1 MNDNQTTTQPE
12 NAVKLGRDPRLRTQ
26 DFAALAELEEEYA
39 SQIEENTRLAVEAIR
54 KQERDEARQNIE
66 PFHITAHDNIP
77 RLIPVVKRNDVIIC
91 SEGNISAVVG
101 EAKSK
106 KTFLCTAMV
115 GSLLDNK
122 QRQQFGIQ
130 PNRCKV
136 LWIDTEQSPA
146 HIQKLLFRINILGGL
161 PHNTPDPIIYMAAL
175 REASPADRLTIIRD
189 GITAHN
195 PKLVVID
202 GISDLLTNTNNLE
215 ESEALVSQLLALSSI
230 HMCHIMC
237 VLHTNPNSDKARGHI
252 GSTLQR
258 KAETMIYVHKVGD
271 SSVVEPQFCRNEEFA
286 PFAFHITEEG
296 LPEECEIPHITENE
310 NSCVVIMRTHF
321 PNGVERSVLVS
332 KLEEE
337 LAINNTNARV
347 KVHRAIKS
355 GILALHGSTVT
366 LPAEKSPPIFEDSIA
381 ERRCSDI

>member
-1 MNDNQTTTQPE
+1 MNDNQTTTRPE
-12 NAVKLGRDPRLRTQ
+12 NTVTLGRDPRLREQ

-54 KQERDEARQNIE
+54 KQERDDARQIIE
-66 PFHITAHDNIP
+66 PYRITALSNIP
-77 RLIPVVKRNDVIIC
+77 KLIPVVKRHNTIIC

-136 LWIDTEQSPA
+136 LWVDTEQSPA

-161 PHNTPDPIIYMAAL
+161 PHNTPDPTIYMAAL
-175 REASPADRLTIIRD
+175 REATPSDRMNIVIN

-202 GISDLLTNTNNLE
+202 GISDLMNNTNCLE
-215 ESEALVSQLLALSSI
+215 ESEALVAKLLALSSI
-230 HMCHIMC
+230 HNCHIMC
-237 VLHTNPNSDKARGHI
+237 VLHTNPNSDKARGHL
-252 GSTLQR
+252 GSTLMR
-258 KAETMIYVHKVGD
+258 KAESVIYVHKTGEISMVK
-271 SSVVEPQFCRNEEFA
+271 PQYCRNEPFE
-286 PFAFHITEEG
+286 PFAFKIEEHENAEFWGEDYVG
-296 LPEECEIPHITENE
+296 LGIPVECDPSEVDGVGKEDE
-310 NSCVVIMRTHF
+310 CVRVLREHF
-321 PNGVERSVLVS
+321 NGCAERLLLANKIADLTGSTPN
-332 KLEEE
+332 
-337 LAINNTNARV
+337 NAQV
-347 KVHRAIKS
+347 KIYRAIKRGLLQS
-355 GILALHGSTVT
+355 NDT
-366 LPAEKSPPIFEDSIA
+366 LLSIA
-381 ERRCSDI
+381 

>member
-1 MNDNQTTTQPE
+1 MDNNPTTTRPE
-12 NAVKLGRDPRLRTQ
+12 NAVTLGRDPRLREQ

-175 REASPADRLTIIRD
+175 REASPADRLNIIRD

-202 GISDLLTNTNNLE
+202 GISDLLSNTNNLE
-215 ESEALVSQLLALSSI
+215 ESEALVAKLLSLSSI
-230 HMCHIMC
+230 HNCHIMC
-237 VLHTNPNSDKARGHI
+237 VLHTNPNSDKARGHL
-252 GSTLQR
+252 GSTLMR
-258 KAETMIYVHKVGD
+258 KAESVIYVYKTGEISMVK
-271 SSVVEPQFCRNEEFA
+271 PQYCRNEPFE
-286 PFAFHITEEG
+286 PFAFRIEEHENAEFWGEDYVG
-296 LPEECEIPHITENE
+296 LGIPVECEPSQAEA
-310 NSCVVIMRTHF
+310 
-321 PNGVERSVLVS
+321 VS
-332 KLEEE
+332 KEDDCVRILREYFGGMANRAL
-337 LAINNTNARV
+337 LANKIADITGSTPNNAQV
-347 KVHRAIKS
+347 KIYRAIKKGLLQCKDS
-355 GILALHGSTVT
+355 LL
-366 LPAEKSPPIFEDSIA
+366 SIA
-381 ERRCSDI
+381 

>member
-1 MNDNQTTTQPE
+1 MDNNLTTTHDE
-12 NAVKLGRDPRLRTQ
+12 ITVVRGHDPRLR
-26 DFAALAELEEEYA
+26 DAELAALAELEEEYA
-39 SQIEENTRLAVEAIR
+39 SQIEENTRLAVEALR

-66 PFHITAHDNIP
+66 PFHITAYDNIP
-77 RLIPVVKRNDVIIC
+77 RLIPVVKRHNVIIC

-115 GSLLDNK
+115 GSLLDNN

-202 GISDLLTNTNNLE
+202 GISDLLCNTNNLE

-237 VLHTNPNSDKARGHI
+237 VLHTNPNSDKARGHL
-252 GSTLQR
+252 GSTLMR
-258 KAETMIYVHKVGD
+258 KAESVIYVYKTGEISMVK
-271 SSVVEPQFCRNEEFA
+271 PQYCRNEPFE
-286 PFAFHITEEG
+286 PFAFKIEEHENAEFWGEDYVG
-296 LPEECEIPHITENE
+296 LGIPVECDPSE
-310 NSCVVIMRTHF
+310 
-321 PNGVERSVLVS
+321 VEAVS
-332 KLEEE
+332 KEDDCVRILREYFNGIANRTLLANKIAELTGTTPNNGQVKIRRALE
-337 LAINNTNARV
+337 
-347 KVHRAIKS
+347 K
-355 GILALHGSTVT
+355 GILLNN
-366 LPAEKSPPIFEDSIA
+366 DSLITIPQ
-381 ERRCSDI
+381 RP

>member
-12 NAVKLGRDPRLRTQ
+12 NAVTLGRDPRLREQ

-202 GISDLLTNTNNLE
+202 GISDLLCNTNNLE

-237 VLHTNPNSDKARGHI
+237 VLHTNPNSDKARGHL
-252 GSTLQR
+252 GSTLMR
-258 KAETMIYVHKVGD
+258 KAESVIYVYKTGEISMVK
-271 SSVVEPQFCRNEEFA
+271 PQYCRNEPFE
-286 PFAFHITEEG
+286 PFAFRIEEHENAEFWGEDYVG
-296 LPEECEIPHITENE
+296 LGIPVECEPSQAEA
-310 NSCVVIMRTHF
+310 
-321 PNGVERSVLVS
+321 VS
-332 KLEEE
+332 KEDDCVRILREYFGGMANRAL
-337 LAINNTNARV
+337 LANKIAEVIGTTPNNGQTKIR
-347 KVHRAIKS
+347 RAIERGLLLNNDS
-355 GILALHGSTVT
+355 LIS
-366 LPAEKSPPIFEDSIA
+366 LPQRP
-381 ERRCSDI
+381 

>member
-1 MNDNQTTTQPE
+1 MDNNPTTTRPE
-12 NAVKLGRDPRLRTQ
+12 NAVTLGRDPRLRTQ

-66 PFHITAHDNIP
+66 PFHITAYDNIP

-115 GSLLDNK
+115 GSLLDNN

-175 REASPADRLTIIRD
+175 REASPAERLTIIRD

-237 VLHTNPNSDKARGHI
+237 VLHTNPNSDKARGHL
-252 GSTLQR
+252 GSTLMR
-258 KAETMIYVHKVGD
+258 KAESVIYVYKTGEISMVK
-271 SSVVEPQFCRNEEFA
+271 PQYCRNEPFE
-286 PFAFHITEEG
+286 PFAFRIEEHENAEFWGEDYVG
-296 LPEECEIPHITENE
+296 LGIPVECDPSEVDGVGKEDE
-310 NSCVVIMRTHF
+310 CVRVLREHF
-321 PNGVERSVLVS
+321 NGCAERL
-332 KLEEE
+332 L
-337 LAINNTNARV
+337 LANKIADLTGTTINNAQV
-347 KVHRAIKS
+347 KIHRAIKKGLLQCKDS
-355 GILALHGSTVT
+355 LL
-366 LPAEKSPPIFEDSIA
+366 SIA
-381 ERRCSDI
+381 

>member
-1 MNDNQTTTQPE
+1 
-12 NAVKLGRDPRLRTQ
+12 
-26 DFAALAELEEEYA
+26 LEEEYA

-202 GISDLLTNTNNLE
+202 GISDLLSNTNNLE
-215 ESEALVSQLLALSSI
+215 ESEALVSQLLSLSSI
-230 HMCHIMC
+230 HNCHIMC
-237 VLHTNPNSDKARGHI
+237 VLHTNPNSDKARGHL
-252 GSTLQR
+252 GSTLMR
-258 KAETMIYVHKVGD
+258 KAESVIYVYKTGEISMVK
-271 SSVVEPQFCRNEEFA
+271 PQYCRNEPFE
-286 PFAFHITEEG
+286 PFAFKIEEHENAEFWGEDYVG
-296 LPEECEIPHITENE
+296 LGIPVECDPSEVDGVGKEDE
-310 NSCVVIMRTHF
+310 CVRVLREHF
-321 PNGVERSVLVS
+321 NGCAERL
-332 KLEEE
+332 L
-337 LAINNTNARV
+337 LANKIADLTGTTINNAQV
-347 KVHRAIKS
+347 KIYRAIKKGLLQCNDS
-355 GILALHGSTVT
+355 LL
-366 LPAEKSPPIFEDSIA
+366 SIA
-381 ERRCSDI
+381 

>member
-1 MNDNQTTTQPE
+1 MNDNQTTTRPE
-12 NAVKLGRDPRLRTQ
+12 NAVTLGRDPRLREQ

-136 LWIDTEQSPA
+136 LWVDTEQSPA

-161 PHNTPDPIIYMAAL
+161 PHNTPDPTIYMAAL
-175 REASPADRLTIIRD
+175 REATPSDRMNIVIN

-202 GISDLLTNTNNLE
+202 GISDLMNNTNCLE
-215 ESEALVSQLLALSSI
+215 ESEALVAKLLALSSI
-230 HMCHIMC
+230 HNCHIMC
-237 VLHTNPNSDKARGHI
+237 VLHTNPNSDKARGHL
-252 GSTLQR
+252 GSTLMR
-258 KAETMIYVHKVGD
+258 KAESVIYVHKTGEISMVK
-271 SSVVEPQFCRNEEFA
+271 PQYCRNEPFE
-286 PFAFHITEEG
+286 PFAFKIEEHENAEFWGEDYVGLGIPVECDPSEVDGVGKEDECVRVLREHFNGCAERLLLANKIADITG
-296 LPEECEIPHITENE
+296 T
-310 NSCVVIMRTHF
+310 T
-321 PNGVERSVLVS
+321 
-332 KLEEE
+332 
-337 LAINNTNARV
+337 INNAQV
-347 KVHRAIKS
+347 KIYRAIKKGLLQCKDS
-355 GILALHGSTVT
+355 LL
-366 LPAEKSPPIFEDSIA
+366 SIA
-381 ERRCSDI
+381 

>member
-1 MNDNQTTTQPE
+1 MDNNLTTTHDE
-12 NAVKLGRDPRLRTQ
+12 ITVVRGHDPRLR
-26 DFAALAELEEEYA
+26 DAELAALAELEEEYA
-39 SQIEENTRLAVEAIR
+39 SQIEENTRLAVEALR

-66 PFHITAHDNIP
+66 PFHITAYDNIP
-77 RLIPVVKRNDVIIC
+77 RLIPVVKRHNVIIC

-115 GSLLDNK
+115 GSLLDNN

-237 VLHTNPNSDKARGHI
+237 VLHTNPNSDKARGHL
-252 GSTLQR
+252 GSTLMR
-258 KAETMIYVHKVGD
+258 KAESVIYVYKTGEISMVK
-271 SSVVEPQFCRNEEFA
+271 PQYCRNEPFE
-286 PFAFHITEEG
+286 PFAFKIEEHENAEFWGEDYVG
-296 LPEECEIPHITENE
+296 LGIPVECDPSE
-310 NSCVVIMRTHF
+310 
-321 PNGVERSVLVS
+321 VEAVS
-332 KLEEE
+332 KEDDCVRILREYFNGIANRTLLANKIAELTGTTPNNGQVKIRRALE
-337 LAINNTNARV
+337 
-347 KVHRAIKS
+347 K
-355 GILALHGSTVT
+355 GILLNN
-366 LPAEKSPPIFEDSIA
+366 DSLITIPQ
-381 ERRCSDI
+381 RP

>member
-1 MNDNQTTTQPE
+1 MDNNPTTTRPE
-12 NAVKLGRDPRLRTQ
+12 NSVTLGRDPRLREQ

-175 REASPADRLTIIRD
+175 REASPADRLNIIRD

-202 GISDLLTNTNNLE
+202 GISDLLSNTNNLE
-215 ESEALVSQLLALSSI
+215 ESEALVAKLLSLSSI
-230 HMCHIMC
+230 HNCHIMC
-237 VLHTNPNSDKARGHI
+237 VLHTNPNSDKARGHL
-252 GSTLQR
+252 GSTLMR
-258 KAETMIYVHKVGD
+258 KAESVIYVYKTGEISMVK
-271 SSVVEPQFCRNEEFA
+271 PQYCRNEPFE
-286 PFAFHITEEG
+286 PFAFKIEEHENAEFWGEDYVG
-296 LPEECEIPHITENE
+296 LGIPVECDPSEVDGVGKEDE
-310 NSCVVIMRTHF
+310 CVRVLREHF
-321 PNGVERSVLVS
+321 NGCAERLLLANKIADLTGSTPN
-332 KLEEE
+332 
-337 LAINNTNARV
+337 NAQV
-347 KVHRAIKS
+347 KIYRAIKKGLLQCKDS
-355 GILALHGSTVT
+355 LL
-366 LPAEKSPPIFEDSIA
+366 SIA
-381 ERRCSDI
+381 

>member
-1 MNDNQTTTQPE
+1 MNDNQATTQPE

-54 KQERDEARQNIE
+54 KQERDDARQIIE
-66 PFHITAHDNIP
+66 PYRITALSNIP
-77 RLIPVVKRNDVIIC
+77 KLIPVVKRHNTIIC

-136 LWIDTEQSPA
+136 LWVDTEQSPA

-161 PHNTPDPIIYMAAL
+161 PHNTPDPTIYMAAL
-175 REASPADRLTIIRD
+175 REATPSDRMNIVIN

-202 GISDLLTNTNNLE
+202 GISDLMNNTNCLE
-215 ESEALVSQLLALSSI
+215 ESEALVAKLLALSSI
-230 HMCHIMC
+230 HNCHIMC
-237 VLHTNPNSDKARGHI
+237 VLHTNPNSDKARGHL
-252 GSTLQR
+252 GSTLMR
-258 KAETMIYVHKVGD
+258 KAESVIYVHKTGEISMVK
-271 SSVVEPQFCRNEEFA
+271 PQYCRNEPFE
-286 PFAFHITEEG
+286 PFAFKIEEHENAEFWGEEYVG
-296 LPEECEIPHITENE
+296 LGIPVECEPSQAEAVGRE
-310 NSCVVIMRTHF
+310 DDCVRILREHF
-321 PNGVERSVLVS
+321 GGMANRALLANKIAEVLGTTPNNGQTKIR
-332 KLEEE
+332 
-337 LAINNTNARV
+337 
-347 KVHRAIKS
+347 RAIERGLLLNNDS
-355 GILALHGSTVT
+355 LIS
-366 LPAEKSPPIFEDSIA
+366 LPQRP
-381 ERRCSDI
+381 